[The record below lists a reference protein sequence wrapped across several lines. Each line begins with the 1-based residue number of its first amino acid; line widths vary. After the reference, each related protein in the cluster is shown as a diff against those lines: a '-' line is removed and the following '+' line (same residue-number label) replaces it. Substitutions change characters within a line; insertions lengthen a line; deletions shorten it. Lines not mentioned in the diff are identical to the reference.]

1 MSNYILSPLAIQDL
15 DDIYDYLA
23 RKNLDAA
30 ENFVDNIEQKC
41 QTLARFPNMG
51 KSYENLLPQLRGVPL
66 SNYVIFYRQLQN
78 GIEVVRILSGYR
90 DFEAIFSGESNGDL

>member
-15 DDIYDYLA
+15 EDIYDYLA
-23 RKNLDAA
+23 SKNLDAA
-30 ENFVDNIEQKC
+30 ENFVDNVEQKC
-41 QTLARFPNMG
+41 QTLAQFPNMG
-51 KSYENLLPQLRGVPL
+51 KGYENLLPQLRGVPL

-90 DFEAIFSGESNGDL
+90 DFENIFSGEDNGE